1 VLLTDGY
8 CASTCTLF
16 TEFMHH
22 QAGVKTV
29 VVGGRPRRGPMQA
42 VGGTKGGNDYAFQSV
57 LALKQA
63 VYQSGSTAQQA
74 EWNKTALGEITSL
87 PAQRSYAAS
96 LNVRDQIRR
105 GDEAQIPLQFVYEK
119 ADYRIWFTPAMVA
132 DVRAIWRK
140 VAGVAW
146 GGEEGV
152 C

>member
-1 VLLTDGY
+1 
-8 CASTCTLF
+8 
-16 TEFMHH
+16 
-22 QAGVKTV
+22 
-29 VVGGRPRRGPMQA
+29 
-42 VGGTKGGNDYAFQSV
+42 V